1 MQDPILAR
9 ATARAIELYGH
20 PLRADRRDGES
31 VRIPSRGYVNGR
43 PTRHVLARTEIVDV
57 ADLAGQGTTPGTALI
72 YRCEETGA
80 ERRFGMQ

>member
-1 MQDPILAR
+1 M
-9 ATARAIELYGH
+9 ELYGH
-20 PLRADRRDGES
+20 PLRANRREGEP
-31 VRIPSRGYVNGR
+31 VLIPSRGYVNGR

-57 ADLAGQGTTPGTALI
+57 ADLSGQVTIPGTALI